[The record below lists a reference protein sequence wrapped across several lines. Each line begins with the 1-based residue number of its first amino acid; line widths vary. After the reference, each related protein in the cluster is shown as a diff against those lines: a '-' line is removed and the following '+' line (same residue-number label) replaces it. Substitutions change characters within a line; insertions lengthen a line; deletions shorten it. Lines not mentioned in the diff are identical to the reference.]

1 MGKFTVNTKQMQADI
16 TSVRPIKYEESGLMS
31 KIWVIDGIMY
41 SYYKNVLMWKPVEGV
56 EDFQVDAES
65 LRKAVMAAKSE
76 EITFNLTAAGN
87 MSIVAGRLKTRMQ
100 LLNEPIPD
108 HHKINNWYATHGQ
121 LLPTLVA
128 LAKWVPDQA
137 PKAWATTLLLRN
149 GYAYASDGRYMIR
162 EKLNVDFEFECAI
175 TKPMLQALVKL
186 KSEPTS
192 IAYFRE
198 KLYFGFDDGLS
209 MDAPT
214 LAEKWPDIDNFFTQI
229 EHKEFEYTDELKET
243 LEQLTGYDEGQAILE
258 ILDEKTA
265 KSSLPDKIIPK
276 MVVDIKF
283 ESTKFPL
290 PFNVSISN
298 MSKLAKGMTNIGI
311 GSRTLKMWNDVRTVV
326 LSLMRD

>member
-1 MGKFTVNTKQMQADI
+1 MGKFTVNTKRMQADL

-31 KIWVIDGIMY
+31 KIWVIDNVMY
-41 SYYKNVLMWKPVEGV
+41 SYYKNVLMWKPVEGI

-76 EITFNLTAAGN
+76 TITFNLTAAGN

-108 HHKINNWYATHGQ
+108 HHKISNWYSTHGQ

-214 LAEKWPDIDNFFTQI
+214 LAEKWPDIDNFFTGI
-229 EHKEFEYTDELKET
+229 EHKEFDYTDELKET

-258 ILDEKTA
+258 IVNENTA
-265 KSSLPDKIIPK
+265 KSSLPDKLIPK

-298 MSKLAKGMTNIGI
+298 MSKLSKGMTNIGI
-311 GSRTLKMWNDVRTVV
+311 GSRTLKMWNDIRTVV

>member
-1 MGKFTVNTKQMQADI
+1 MGKFTINTKRMQTDLQA
-16 TSVRPIKYEESGLMS
+16 VRPIKYDETGLMG
-31 KIWVIDGIMY
+31 KIWVLNGVMY
-41 SYYKNVLMWKPVEGV
+41 SYYKNVLLWKPVTGI

-76 EITFNLTAAGN
+76 HITFNITPAGN
-87 MSIVAGRLKTRMQ
+87 LSITAGRLKTRMQ
-100 LLNEPIPD
+100 LLNEPIPP
-108 HHKINNWYATHGQ
+108 HHKIDNWYSTHGQ
-121 LLPTLVA
+121 LMPTLTA

-149 GYAYASDGRYMIR
+149 GYAYASNGIYMIR

-186 KSEPTS
+186 KSEPTT

-214 LAEKWPDIDNFFTQI
+214 LAEKWPDINNFFTI
-229 EHKEFEYTDELKET
+229 EHKEFDFTSELSET
-243 LEQLTGYDEGQAILE
+243 LEQLTGYDEGNAILE
-258 ILDEKTA
+258 VLNSNTA
-265 KSSLPDKIIPK
+265 KSALPDKLIPK

-283 ESTKFPL
+283 ESTTFPL

-298 MSKLAKGMTNIGI
+298 MSKLAKDMTNIGI
-311 GSRTLKMWNDVRTVV
+311 GSRTLKMWNDVRTVI
-326 LSLMRD
+326 LTLMRD